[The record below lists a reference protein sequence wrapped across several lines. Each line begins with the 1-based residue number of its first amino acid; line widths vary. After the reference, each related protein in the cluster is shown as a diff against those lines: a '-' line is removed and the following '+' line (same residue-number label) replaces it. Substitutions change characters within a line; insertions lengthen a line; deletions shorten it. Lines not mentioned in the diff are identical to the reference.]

1 MTKKTCAGSTRLLLA
16 PHGSF
21 GRVNSQ
27 SPVSFLHFFLQ
38 KLTLVLLE
46 KRKLV
51 LELRRSLLDT
61 VHGSRWGF
69 ILYRAA
75 LHAVVDG
82 GRDHEA
88 RQGGNGVARVRKA
101 MFMLRA
107 FGEREGRLDRDGEDA
122 GCSMKATTAAQR
134 AALRVRRLEQRREV
148 RVLRLPRRTTQGAM
162 GGGGRGRGETKRD
175 WTSGGPDS

>member
-1 MTKKTCAGSTRLLLA
+1 MARSAEST
-16 PHGSF
+16 
-21 GRVNSQ
+21 VN
-27 SPVSFLHFFLQ
+27 PLFPFCIFFLQ

-46 KRKLV
+46 KRTKVPLKKLV

-61 VHGSRWGF
+61 VHSSRWGF
-69 ILYRAA
+69 ILCRAA

-88 RQGGNGVARVRKA
+88 RQGGNGVARVQKA

-122 GCSMKATTAAQR
+122 GCSMKATTAAQH

-162 GGGGRGRGETKRD
+162 GGGGRGRGETKRN